1 MFKLAAVAATVAA
14 SPMDEINDSI
24 DMWKYTVHEK
34 ELKGLEKHAKA
45 LEHESQVYEHQL
57 QGSKVGKVFE
67 HDMVALVHTEEFVAL
82 AKYVEMM
89 KKMKPTPQMQ
99 KFAKLYQAQMQK
111 VQMAYRKMEYKADRS
126 A

>member
-24 DMWKYTVHEK
+24 DMFKYTIYEK
-34 ELKGLEKHAKA
+34 EIKGLQKHAKA
-45 LEHESQVYEHQL
+45 LKHESQVYEHQL

-67 HDMVALVHTEEFVAL
+67 NDMVALVHTEEFVAL

-99 KFAKLYQAQMQK
+99 KFAKLYQA
-111 VQMAYRKMEYKADRS
+111 
-126 A
+126 